1 MQRYV
6 VTGAPG
12 AGKTSV
18 LRQLRAQGFTVVDE
32 AATDVIAREQQRGV
46 AEPWRDTGFVT
57 LITGLQHD
65 RLGRSGKPARQQRSW
80 LVSGGCGIRTHG
92 DDHSPQRF
100 SRPPPSA
107 TRRTLRR

>member
-18 LRQLRAQGFTVVDE
+18 LRELGAQGFAVVDE

-46 AEPWRDTGFVT
+46 AEPWRDEGFLT
-57 LITGLQHD
+57 LITRLQRD
-65 RLGRSGKPARQQRSW
+65 RLGPSGNPAGARHAPGNR
-80 LVSGGCGIRTHG
+80 CFH
-92 DDHSPQRF
+92 
-100 SRPPPSA
+100 
-107 TRRTLRR
+107 